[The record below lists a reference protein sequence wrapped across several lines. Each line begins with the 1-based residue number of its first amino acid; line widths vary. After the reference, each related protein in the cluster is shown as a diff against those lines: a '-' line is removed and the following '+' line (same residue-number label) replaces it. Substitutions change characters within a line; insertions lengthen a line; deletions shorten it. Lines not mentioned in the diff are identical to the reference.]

1 MADERACGHSLRKRG
16 EAPLRKGERG
26 YERDTDVLMIDG
38 LSLFIASSID
48 AIPEGKVGE
57 RIQGPAILEKIYLN
71 ARYHLQIF

>member
-1 MADERACGHSLRKRG
+1 
-16 EAPLRKGERG
+16 
-26 YERDTDVLMIDG
+26 VLMIDG